1 MISILRK
8 MRTEPSSLQIE
19 ITNEQAAEH
28 PKVFTKLRL
37 IYRVS
42 GDVPEAN
49 LNKAIDL
56 SLSKYCLVTNALA
69 KVAEITSEVILE
81 STDVG

>member
-1 MISILRK
+1 

-28 PKVFTKLRL
+28 PDVFTKLHL

-49 LNKAIDL
+49 LNKAIGL
-56 SLSKYCLVTNALA
+56 SLSKCCPVIIALA
-69 KVAEITSEVILE
+69 EVLKL
-81 STDVG
+81 SL